1 MTGAMSSTRI
11 RLTRWGNRIGV
22 TLYRGT
28 DGRLVGPTRIFLSIE
43 RTCPPGSGVDRAQL
57 DPAGLASA
65 RSGDGRYPLT
75 VR

>member
-1 MTGAMSSTRI
+1 MNVRASQGQ
-11 RLTRWGNRIGV
+11 V
-22 TLYRGT
+22 
-28 DGRLVGPTRIFLSIE
+28 F
-43 RTCPPGSGVDRAQL
+43 DRAQL